1 MTGTSPK
8 RPAPQARL
16 ARLARLARGGRAS
29 GPVARMDGASLRT
42 TLRPAPYLL
51 AACMV
56 WPAQQARA
64 QSQGTPDSNSSS
76 QSQPAVTPQATGTPA
91 VAPAQGQ
98 PAAGDDSAPARRGFY
113 VQPRIGVTETFTD
126 NVNPASGTRRGDQ
139 ITELAPGIRVQAN
152 TARLKGY
159 ADYQVTGY
167 YYARGS
173 YGSRSQNAL
182 NSFGTFEA
190 LEKRFYVDFS
200 GNISQQAIS
209 AFGPQVASGA
219 IINANRTEMSTFR
232 LSPYLRGRLGSEADY
247 ELRYSSSWTDTKGSI
262 TNRYLMQEWSGKV
275 QNSIAKARLGWSLE
289 ASHQDIN
296 YNTGTRSTSERLRA
310 LVSYQIIPEV
320 KASVSAGQESNDY
333 LSTSR
338 QTQTTTGYGL
348 DWTPNERTLLSA
360 FREQRFFGQGH
371 TYTVSHRLPL
381 FALRYTDTRDV
392 SFLPAQMTTASR
404 GTVYDLYYAQLASAI
419 PDPVERARQVDALL
433 AATGIAANTPVTT
446 GLLTS
451 RVTVSERQDFSI
463 VFNGQRNTG
472 TLSVSRSVQS
482 ILGAAL
488 GSGDFAQ
495 TSSITQKGLTGTWAH
510 RLTPASSLTTTV
522 SLLESTSADAGLG
535 TARTKTLMVNY
546 STPLS
551 ARITFSLGARANQFT
566 SNTISYR
573 EQALYGSVIARF

>member
-1 MTGTSPK
+1 MRGKGAHRT
-8 RPAPQARL
+8 RL
-16 ARLARLARGGRAS
+16 LPL
-29 GPVARMDGASLRT
+29 PCLM
-42 TLRPAPYLL
+42 
-51 AACMV
+51 AACMC
-56 WPAQQARA
+56 WPAQPARA
-64 QSQGTPDSNSSS
+64 QAQAAPDSGASS
-76 QSQPAVTPQATGTPA
+76 QAQPA
-91 VAPAQGQ
+91 VAPAPGGTTAATGAANAQAPGQ
-98 PAAGDDSAPARRGFY
+98 AAGEDTTPARRGFY
-113 VQPRIGVTETFTD
+113 VQPRLGVTETFTD
-126 NVNPASGTRRGDQ
+126 NVNPASGSRRADQ
-139 ITELAPGIRVQAN
+139 ITELTPGIRVQAD

-182 NSFGTFEA
+182 NAFGTLEA
-190 LEKRFYVDFS
+190 LEKRLYVDFS

-219 IINANRTEMSTFR
+219 IVNSNRTEMSTFR
-232 LSPYLRGRLGSEADY
+232 VSPYLRGRLGSQADY
-247 ELRYSSSWTDTKGSI
+247 ELRYSSSWTDTKGTLTS
-262 TNRYLMQEWSGKV
+262 RYLMQEWSGRV
-275 QNSIAKARLGWSLE
+275 QNTLAKARLGWSLE

-296 YNTGTRSTSERLRA
+296 YNTGTRSNADRLRG

-338 QTQTTTGYGL
+338 ENKTTTGYGL
-348 DWTPNERTLLSA
+348 DWTPTERTLVSA
-360 FREQRFFGQGH
+360 FRERRFFGQGH
-371 TYTVSHRLPL
+371 TYTVSHRMPL
-381 FALRYTDTRDV
+381 VALRYTDTRDV
-392 SFLPAQMTTASR
+392 SFLPNQMTSVGR

-433 AATGIAANTPVTT
+433 AATGIAPNTPVTT

-451 RVTVSERQDFSI
+451 RVTVSERQEFSM

-510 RLTPASSLTTTV
+510 RLTPRASLTTTL
-522 SLLESTSADAGLG
+522 SLLESTAADASLG
-535 TARTKTLMVNY
+535 SARTKTLMVNY

-551 ARITFSLGARANQFT
+551 ARTTFSLGARANQFNSQT
-566 SNTISYR
+566 VSYR
-573 EQALYGSVIARF
+573 ENALYGSLLARF